1 MGDIVTVVSA
11 ALSVLGAIVAG
22 VMTTWSARRNA
33 MFEHRLA
40 AERHE
45 ASKAE
50 QAQEVI
56 SRYREPLLLAAFNLQ
71 SRLHNAV
78 GGVYMRE
85 YLNHPDEDERRYAR
99 DYTVYVLADYFC
111 WVEIIRRDLR
121 FLDLGDEDSNRTFHR
136 HLNLVGTAFS
146 SMKLPG
152 NHFRLFKGQ
161 QRAIGELMIVAT
173 NGRADSMT
181 YPAFCSQLD
190 NNDEFRRWF
199 RRLVEDVP
207 EVVAQDWAGNERLIR
222 AQHALIDLIDFLD
235 PARTRLPDD
244 RAKLLEPP
252 PVQQPDLAMQASP
265 GGVWAGPGPV
275 APGTV

>member
-78 GGVYMRE
+78 GGVYLPE
-85 YLNHPDEDERRYAR
+85 YLNHEDEDERRYAR

-121 FLDLGDEDSNRTFHR
+121 FLDLGDEGSNRTFNR
-136 HLNLVGTAFS
+136 HLTLVGSAFAS
-146 SMKLPG
+146 LKLPG
-152 NHFRLFKGQ
+152 THFRLFKGQ
-161 QRAIGELMIVAT
+161 QRAIGELMIVTA
-173 NGRADSMT
+173 NGRADSLT

-199 RRLVEDVP
+199 RRLVDDVA
-207 EVVAQDWAGNERLIR
+207 EVVVHDWAGNERLVR

-235 PARTRLPDD
+235 PSRTRLPDD
-244 RAKLLEPP
+244 RAKLIEPRP
-252 PVQQPDLAMQASP
+252 SAEPAAGAQAAPV
-265 GGVWAGPGPV
+265 VF
-275 APGTV
+275 

>member
-11 ALSVLGAIVAG
+11 ALSVLGAIIAG

-78 GGVYMRE
+78 GGTYLAE
-85 YLNHPDEDERRYAR
+85 YLNHEDEDERRYAR
-99 DYTVYVLADYFC
+99 DYTVYVLADYLC

-121 FLDLGDEDSNRTFHR
+121 FLDLGDEDSNRTFNR
-136 HLNLVGTAFS
+136 HLTLVGTAFS
-146 SMKLPG
+146 SLKLPG
-152 NHFRLFKGQ
+152 THFRLFKGQ
-161 QRAIGELMIVAT
+161 QRAIGELLIETAG
-173 NGRADSMT
+173 GRADSMT
-181 YPAFCSQLD
+181 YPAFCARLD
-190 NNDEFRRWF
+190 QSLEFRRWF
-199 RRLVEDVP
+199 RRLLDDVA
-207 EVVAQDWAGNERLIR
+207 EIVAHDRAGNERLLR

-244 RAKLLEPP
+244 RAKLVETAPP
-252 PVQQPDLAMQASP
+252 GQAQSIQ
-265 GGVWAGPGPV
+265 A
-275 APGTV
+275 APAVL